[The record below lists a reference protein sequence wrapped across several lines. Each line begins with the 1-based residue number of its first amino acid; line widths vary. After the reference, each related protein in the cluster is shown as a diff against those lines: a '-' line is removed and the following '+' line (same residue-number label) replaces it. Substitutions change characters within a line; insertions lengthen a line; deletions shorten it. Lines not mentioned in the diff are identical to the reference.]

1 MNAMNGNDVVSYVV
15 QCLTLTLIL
24 SMPAILVAS
33 IVGTLFSLLQALT
46 QIQEQTLSFAVKL
59 VSVGLTLYLTAS
71 WQGGELMNYTLSI
84 FDNFYKANR

>member
-1 MNAMNGNDVVSYVV
+1 MNGNDVVSYVV